1 MYFISHIVLILFLG
15 LSVAQDIKERK
26 LSNSRNVASL
36 LCGLLLSV
44 FRTDITV
51 AEAFSGAAFALCIG
65 IFCWLL
71 KVFRAGDSKLF
82 CAVGAYIGVKSVFSC
97 FVYTLLAG
105 ALIGLP
111 FWVAKLRKKEKGFTE
126 IPFAPAIA
134 VGTLLAVYVGDIWMK
149 I

>member
-1 MYFISHIVLILFLG
+1 MHFFSKVVLTVFFG
-15 LSVAQDIKERK
+15 LSVVQDIKERR
-26 LSNSRNVASL
+26 LSNKRNVIGL
-36 LCGLLLSV
+36 LCGLLISA
-44 FRTDITV
+44 FRTDMTLTD
-51 AEAFSGAAFALCIG
+51 AFLGAVFALCIG
-65 IFCWLL
+65 IACWLL

-97 FVYTLLAG
+97 FIYTLLAG

-111 FWVAKLRKKEKGFTE
+111 FWVAKLRKKKKDFTE

-134 VGTLLAVYVGDIWMK
+134 LGTFLAVYVGDIWMK